1 MKRHASTLI
10 LILMLALAVITGV
23 YWFLKPAAKTK
34 SPSKTSPQP
43 SQTLTKESTSWTKQ
57 EQTVRIPI
65 LMYHAIH
72 DMAPEESASA
82 NLIVAPELFEQQI
95 KVLADNGYYFLTPE
109 EAYQALTTNALPQKK
124 VVWLTFDDG
133 NADFYT
139 HAYPILKKYKAKATN
154 NIITRFVQNQYASN
168 LTVKQM
174 LEMMKHGMSFQ
185 AHTVNHPDLS
195 VNTREVQMTELTE
208 SRHFLNEQLKQET
221 MTIAYPSGRYTQET
235 LALAQE
241 AGYKLGLTTNEGF
254 ASADDSLLSLNRI
267 RILPTTTPEQ
277 LLSQINGD

>member
-10 LILMLALAVITGV
+10 LIFTLALTVITGL
-23 YWFLKPAAKTK
+23 YWFLKPAAKTD
-34 SPSKTSPQP
+34 SPSKTSTQP
-43 SQTLTKESTSWTKQ
+43 SQTLTKESTGWTGQ
-57 EQTVRIPI
+57 DQTVHIPI

-95 KVLADNGYYFLTPE
+95 KALADNGYYFLTPE
-109 EAYQALTTNALPQKK
+109 EAYQALTTNTLPQKK

-154 NIITRFVQNQYASN
+154 NIITGFVQNQYASN

-195 VNTREVQMTELTE
+195 VNTREVQMTESAE

-254 ASADDSLLSLNRI
+254 ASADDGLLSLNRI

>member
-1 MKRHASTLI
+1 MKRHAATLVLFLI
-10 LILMLALAVITGV
+10 LVLAVITGL
-23 YWFLKPAAKTK
+23 YWFLKPAAKTD

-43 SQTLTKESTSWTKQ
+43 SQTLTKESTSWTGQ
-57 EQTVRIPI
+57 DQTVHIPI

-95 KVLADNGYYFLTPE
+95 KALADNGYYFLTPE
-109 EAYQALTTNALPQKK
+109 EAYRSLTTNTLPQKK

-154 NIITRFVQNQYASN
+154 NIITGFVQNQYAGN

-195 VNTREVQMTELTE
+195 VNTREVQMTESAE

-235 LALAQE
+235 LALTQE

-254 ASADDSLLSLNRI
+254 ASADDGLLSLNRI